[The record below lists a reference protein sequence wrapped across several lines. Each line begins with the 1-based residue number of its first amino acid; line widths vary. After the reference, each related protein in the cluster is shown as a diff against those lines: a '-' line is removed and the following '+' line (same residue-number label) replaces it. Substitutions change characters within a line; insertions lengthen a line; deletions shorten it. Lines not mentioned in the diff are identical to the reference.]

1 LELILPSSNEENSDL
16 SHQANSLKQQQTLL
30 QKKVDAKQ
38 ALENKL
44 QAIANNL
51 SLLVDDDEAMQ
62 QRYANN
68 MQAFKSHFPDIFNF
82 FKVYTAEKVEVI
94 IHENF
99 ANLVNIKT
107 GDVMYEYPA
116 YLMALAQVVE
126 YKKSPLSS
134 TSKFFQ
140 HDEKLGDFL
149 HSRKLNA
156 IVKLLQARVD
166 SDVDKAQELPKHLN
180 ALVMFG
186 IGLGYQLELLLDQ
199 HTVGSVYLIEPCL
212 DTFYSSLFTAN
223 WQNILQSMNVKGINL
238 HISLGPQEEAFFDQL
253 LKETYMNGRYEVA
266 KTHLYVHQN
275 SAEIAL
281 LVAQYK
287 ARFFEM
293 IQGWG
298 FFDDGIM
305 AMSHFLKSLK
315 NGIPLMKK
323 QVLFDIDI
331 ATTPVLIV
339 GNGPS
344 LDQHIDFIKQH
355 RDKAIIISC
364 ASALSALYK
373 CGIDVDIHCEQERI
387 FAVAEKINYYAPA
400 EYIKQLSLLAPATV
414 HPAVYE
420 KFSRAIMA
428 PKASEPSTCLL
439 LQDPVAG
446 ELFEEFTHI
455 TPTVANTALVM
466 ATKLGFR
473 QFYFV
478 GVDLGRKQAGAHHS
492 QHSFYYDEE
501 GKDINLYPEM
511 ENEFINPGNFSGEFI
526 SDPIFNMSKLTLER
540 FIAENNHIKCFNLSD
555 GVLVAGS
562 APTEQKVLAEKLSLS
577 NNLDKKALVDRAYE
591 LASYHDD
598 GELYQRLV
606 ASADLDDFDALCQW
620 LIDDISGDINGMAEA
635 IAKIRAQTHIVRE
648 VEISGKRHLSL
659 LINGSILHMQAM
671 LTRLLYEAKNESIAL
686 SDFKIGLTHYLE
698 FLEEAPALYRQHY
711 KEPLKRETE
720 HLEALRKVKT

>member
-1 LELILPSSNEENSDL
+1 MPNSNEENNQILQHVD
-16 SHQANSLKQQQTLL
+16 SLKQQQTIL
-30 QKKVDAKQ
+30 QRKTEAKQ
-38 ALENKL
+38 IIESKL
-44 QAIANNL
+44 QIQANNL
-51 SLLVDDDEAMQ
+51 SLLVDDDEALKL
-62 QRYANN
+62 RYAKN
-68 MQAFKSHFPDIFNF
+68 MKAFKIHFPDIFDF
-82 FKVYTAEKVEVI
+82 FNVYSASKVEVV

-99 ANLVNIKT
+99 ANLINIAS

-116 YLMALAQVVE
+116 YLMALAQVQE

-140 HDEKLGDFL
+140 HDEKLGNFL
-149 HSRKLNA
+149 HSRKLNP
-156 IVKLLQARVD
+156 IVKLLQARID
-166 SDVDKAQELPKHLN
+166 SNDGDKAESLPKHLN

-199 HTVGSVYLIEPCL
+199 HTVGSVYLIEPSL
-212 DTFYSSLFTAN
+212 DVFYGSLFTAN
-223 WQNILQSMNVKGINL
+223 WQYILDSMDAKDINL
-238 HISLGPQEEAFFDQL
+238 HISLGPQEEEFFDQL
-253 LKETYMNGRYEVA
+253 LKETYLNGRYEVA

-275 SAEIAL
+275 SPEIKL
-281 LVAQYK
+281 LVEQYK
-287 ARFFEM
+287 TRFFEM

-323 QVLFDIDI
+323 KVAFDLDI
-331 ATTPVLIV
+331 ATTPVIIV

-344 LDQHIDFIKQH
+344 LDQNIDFIKQH
-355 RDKAIIISC
+355 SEKAIIVSC

-387 FAVAEKINYYAPA
+387 FAVAEKVDYYAPA
-400 EYIKQLSLLAPATV
+400 DYLKQLSLLTPATV

-439 LQDPVAG
+439 LQDALG
-446 ELFEEFTHI
+446 RELFEEFSHI

-473 QFYFV
+473 QFYFI
-478 GVDLGRKQAGAHHS
+478 GVDLGRKKSGAHHS

-511 ENEFINPGNFSGEFI
+511 ENEFINKGNFSGEFI

-540 FIAENNHIKCFNLSD
+540 FIAKNNDIKCFNLSD

-562 APTEQKVLAEKLSLS
+562 VPTEQKVLAEKLSLIS
-577 NNLDKKALVDRAYE
+577 KFDKKALIDRAYE

-598 GELYQRLV
+598 GELYDRLV
-606 ASADLDDFDALCQW
+606 ASVDLDDFEELCQW
-620 LIDDISGDINGMAEA
+620 LSDDISGEINDIEKA
-635 IAKIRAQTHIVRE
+635 ITKIRAQTHIIRE

-671 LTRLLYEAKNESIAL
+671 LTRLLYEAKNESVAL
-686 SDFKIGLTHYLE
+686 SDFKIALQYYLE
-698 FLEEAPALYRQHY
+698 FLKEAPAVYREHY
-711 KEPLKRETE
+711 KEPLERDTE
-720 HLEALRKVKT
+720 HLEALRKIK